1 MKVQGFTVRNVAWL
15 IVLAAVLLLA
25 VLNARET
32 VDIIGKLIGLLMP
45 LILGICMAFVLNVLM
60 RFIENRIF
68 AGIGKGAGRGARV
81 WQALRR
87 PVSLL
92 LTLLIVAGIV
102 TFVVLLIIPS
112 IQEALATFMDKAP
125 EFIRQVVEWGN
136 NLLVDL
142 GLSENIDELQQIN
155 RVDIMKNVLAFLSG
169 SDSIAATSIFSAAA
183 HVFSSIANAFF
194 GFIFALYILV
204 SKERLRCQG
213 GKLLRAWLPD
223 RAATIAS
230 RILKRASKIF
240 SKFVSGQ
247 CIEAVIIGTLTG
259 LGALAINP
267 HYAVMLGVLVGFL
280 ALIPIIGAFI
290 GVVVGALILF
300 MESPWQAL
308 AFIIFILVLQQI
320 EGNLIY
326 PRVVGKSIGLPGMWV
341 LFAVLVGGGVGGIFG
356 IVIGVPLSA
365 LIYSLLREATE
376 TRLQRKRL
384 KSVVS
389 APRSD
394 S

>member
-1 MKVQGFTVRNVAWL
+1 
-15 IVLAAVLLLA
+15 
-25 VLNARET
+25 
-32 VDIIGKLIGLLMP
+32 
-45 LILGICMAFVLNVLM
+45 
-60 RFIENRIF
+60 
-68 AGIGKGAGRGARV
+68 
-81 WQALRR
+81 
-87 PVSLL
+87 
-92 LTLLIVAGIV
+92 
-102 TFVVLLIIPS
+102 
-112 IQEALATFMDKAP
+112 
-125 EFIRQVVEWGN
+125 
-136 NLLVDL
+136 
-142 GLSENIDELQQIN
+142 
-155 RVDIMKNVLAFLSG
+155 VLAFLSG

-204 SKERLRCQG
+204 SKERLRRQG
-213 GKLLRAWLPD
+213 GKLLRAWLPE
-223 RAATIAS
+223 RAATITS

-267 HYAVMLGVLVGFL
+267 HYAVMLGVLIGFL

-308 AFIIFILVLQQI
+308 AFVIFILVLQQI

-376 TRLQRKRL
+376 MRLQRKRL
-384 KSVVS
+384 KSVGS
-389 APRSD
+389 ALRSD